1 LTRVASVVGAVCAG
15 LLAATLAPALA
26 RTDDRSLIAQ
36 LDREVIALR
45 QTIAR
50 LERERDACGSVTPPA
65 VFRDLLQLFPA
76 GPVSVA
82 REGAAVTVTFP
93 GDILFTGSLSLR
105 EEALPSLDLFAEVLK
120 ANPDVRV
127 TVTGHVDGARDPW
140 GRSATEAAVV
150 AAVLV
155 ERFGIAPERVGVA
168 ALGATRPLTPGDT
181 PEGRALNHRVV
192 MVVSDAVRSA
202 P

>member
-1 LTRVASVVGAVCAG
+1 MTRVASVIGAACAG
-15 LLAATLAPALA
+15 LLAATLVPALA
-26 RTDDRSLIAQ
+26 RSDDRSLIAQ

-65 VFRDLLQLFPA
+65 VFRDLLQLFPT
-76 GPVSVA
+76 GPMTVA

-93 GDILFTGSLSLR
+93 GDVLFTGTSTLR

-127 TVTGHVDGARDPW
+127 TVTGHVDGVRDPW
-140 GRSATEAAVV
+140 GRSAAQAAVV
-150 AAVLV
+150 ATALV
-155 ERFGIAPERVGVA
+155 ERFGITPERVGVA
-168 ALGATRPLTPGDT
+168 ALGATHPITPGDT

-192 MVVSDAVRSA
+192 IVVSDAVRS
-202 P
+202 PP